1 MTMTT
6 NRSKKT
12 PAPSVDETVIVEEAK
27 APVNVELETPSYE
40 PVEAP
45 KAEEPVKIQ
54 TDVREK
60 LSKRSDKNDPFVPTN
75 PAALEKAATE
85 VAKEQGFELN
95 RGTSVGAR
103 LIARSRNL

>member
-6 NRSKKT
+6 RSKKT
-12 PAPSVDETVIVEEAK
+12 SAPGIEETVAPEEAK
-27 APVNVELETPSYE
+27 APVNVELESLTDE

-45 KAEEPVKIQ
+45 KAEEPAKIQ

-60 LSKRSDKNDPFVPTN
+60 LSKRTDKTDPFVPTN

-85 VAKEQGFELN
+85 VAKEKGFELN